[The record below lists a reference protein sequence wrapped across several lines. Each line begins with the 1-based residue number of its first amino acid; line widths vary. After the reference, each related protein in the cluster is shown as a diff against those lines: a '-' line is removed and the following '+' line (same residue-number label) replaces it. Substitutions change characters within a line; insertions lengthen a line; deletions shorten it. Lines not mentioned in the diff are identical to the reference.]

1 MLLVLPVTKIN
12 QAEKSKVENRKLASW
27 PEISRENLFQ
37 GQLAP
42 ALEKYFEDRFF
53 GRDILLK
60 ISYAYNT
67 FLKEHYENDSAWV
80 GEDNWLFYK
89 KEDSLR
95 LCQNMV
101 LFQEEEYPL
110 IQQNLTNMHQWMTE
124 QGIKFYMI
132 YLPNK
137 EDVYGEYMGHHI
149 KKRTRPEA
157 DRFSLVVDYLQ
168 QQEAPLVPIY
178 PLNRMLEEKKRS
190 DALLYYKN
198 DTHWSQ
204 YGAYIGYEA
213 LMQAICRDF
222 PDTEV
227 LEPAKM
233 DFSPRIKWE
242 DVDLA
247 RMLTLDMRQELA
259 DTWYVAPQ
267 PRQGWQYYVIEE
279 QFLQNGKVYYQN
291 IIHPHGKYYI
301 HTVNPRGRYKVIV
314 FRDSFGINLLPYLQK
329 PLTMQDSIGPGI

>member
-1 MLLVLPVTKIN
+1 
-12 QAEKSKVENRKLASW
+12 
-27 PEISRENLFQ
+27 
-37 GQLAP
+37 
-42 ALEKYFEDRFF
+42 
-53 GRDILLK
+53 
-60 ISYAYNT
+60 
-67 FLKEHYENDSAWV
+67 
-80 GEDNWLFYK
+80 
-89 KEDSLR
+89 
-95 LCQNMV
+95 
-101 LFQEEEYPL
+101 
-110 IQQNLTNMHQWMTE
+110 
-124 QGIKFYMI
+124 
-132 YLPNK
+132 
-137 EDVYGEYMGHHI
+137 
-149 KKRTRPEA
+149 
-157 DRFSLVVDYLQ
+157 
-168 QQEAPLVPIY
+168 
-178 PLNRMLEEKKRS
+178 
-190 DALLYYKN
+190 
-198 DTHWSQ
+198 
-204 YGAYIGYEA
+204 
-213 LMQAICRDF
+213 MQAIGRDF

-291 IIHPHGKYYI
+291 IIHPNGKYYI